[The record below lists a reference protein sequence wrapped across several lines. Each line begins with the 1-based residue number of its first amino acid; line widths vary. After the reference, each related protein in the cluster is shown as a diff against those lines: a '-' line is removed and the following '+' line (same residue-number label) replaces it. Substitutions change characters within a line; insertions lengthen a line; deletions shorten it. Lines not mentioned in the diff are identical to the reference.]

1 MNRRTGHAY
10 HEEVI
15 RKFQRNKG
23 YRRVKQRE
31 AVAEGQRGVTEK
43 RKKDS
48 TRSLGDQNQHGG
60 KKTDAG
66 K

>member
-43 RKKDS
+43 TQKGQH
-48 TRSLGDQNQHGG
+48 TITGDQNQHGG